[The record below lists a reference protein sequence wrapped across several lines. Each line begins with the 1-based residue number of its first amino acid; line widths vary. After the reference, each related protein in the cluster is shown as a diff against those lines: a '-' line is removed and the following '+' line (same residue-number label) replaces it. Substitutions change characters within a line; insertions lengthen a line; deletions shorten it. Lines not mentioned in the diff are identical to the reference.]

1 MMVQKRS
8 LRIEFLE
15 NRNLLAVWSGGEW
28 IPQVDMASPP
38 EATSEV
44 SGKRIG
50 DVCINSIID
59 IDGDGFV
66 GPAELSYMSYSW
78 LSSSEDENWNPAC
91 DFDGDG
97 FVGPG
102 DYALLSSNWFKSCDE
117 LSDEM
122 RFYQV
127 YPSDI
132 SNWAVK
138 TESINSAHAEN
149 GILTLDAT
157 LGTVE
162 AICTYDYFPNR
173 LRVTADFRSIG
184 FSADFSCGIE
194 LAVQESGERY
204 YVEFR
209 QDTVFVYYVD
219 AEGMMILLSNTP
231 FLFESSHTYT
241 VWAQITDEQI
251 ACGVDDEALVEVFES
266 SLTGGRIG
274 FYASNGIN
282 TFENISVQSNP
293 DPVDYVPTRNYVV
306 AARGL
311 GNFSYTA
318 FPDICRLDDGRLM
331 TVVYVGYG
339 HVSHPN
345 TTYPTG
351 GRICATYSSDE
362 GVTWSA
368 LQTIADTRLDDRDP
382 SVVQLEDGRILCTFF
397 TLPTD
402 DSSSTQITT
411 KITESSDSGKTWSSP
426 KTVYEG
432 YAVSSPIRV
441 LSNGSLLMPLYRQ
454 ANNTAWGA
462 VGISYDNGATWN
474 TPVTIPRNG
483 FRLDAETDIIERNDN
498 SLYAI
503 QRYEMA
509 YSVSYDY
516 GRSWSK
522 SVSVGFHGQCPYLFR
537 ASNGVVVMALREN
550 SNTTIRISVDDCRTW
565 SDSIVVDNVAG
576 AYPSIVERK
585 DGTLLIIYYE
595 EGDTSNVRVRRFSLT
610 DDGTVLWRMI

>member
-1 MMVQKRS
+1 MMQRQS
-8 LRIEFLE
+8 LRFEFLE
-15 NRNLLAVWSGGEW
+15 DRILLAVWSGGEW
-28 IPQVDMASPP
+28 ITRSNMVSQP
-38 EATSEV
+38 EVTSEL
-44 SGKRIG
+44 SGERIG

-66 GPAELSYMSYSW
+66 GPSELSYLSYSW
-78 LSSSEDENWNPAC
+78 LSSSGDENWNPAC

-102 DYALLSSNWFKSCDE
+102 DYALLSSNWFKSCDM

-122 RFYQV
+122 KSYQV

-149 GILTLDAT
+149 GILSLDAT
-157 LGTVE
+157 FGAVE

-173 LRVTADFRSIG
+173 LRVTADFRPNGLST
-184 FSADFSCGIE
+184 DFSCGIE

-204 YVEFR
+204 YFEFR

-219 AEGMMILLSNTP
+219 TEGVMILLSNTP
-231 FLFESSHTYT
+231 FLFEPSQTYT

-251 ACGVDDEALVEVFES
+251 ACGVDDEPLVEVFES

-274 FYASNGIN
+274 FYASNGIS
-282 TFENISVQSNP
+282 TFENVSVQSNP

-311 GNFSYTA
+311 GYFSYAA

-331 TVVYVGYG
+331 AVVYVGYG

-351 GRICATYSSDE
+351 GRICAAYSSDE

-402 DSSSTQITT
+402 DSSSIQITT
-411 KITESSDSGKTWSSP
+411 KITESSDGGKTWSSP

-441 LSNGSLLMPLYRQ
+441 ISNGSLLMPLYRQ

-462 VGISYDNGATWN
+462 VGISHDNGATWK

-483 FRLDAETDIIERNDN
+483 FRLDAETDVIERNDH

-509 YSVSYDY
+509 YSISYDY

-522 SVSVGFHGQCPYLFR
+522 SVRVGFNGQCPYLFR
-537 ASNGVVVMALREN
+537 ASNGVVIMALREN
-550 SNTTIRISVDDCRTW
+550 SNTTIRISVDDCKSW

-595 EGDTSNVRVRRFSLT
+595 EGDASNIRVRRFSLT